1 MLNKIALLRQ
11 WAERAAN
18 ATVNYARTTYVAMW
32 ALILTCTIYGCML
45 IHSARPIAI
54 KTQVMAA
61 TIGFIGAFFISLMDY
76 HRLGQLWPLVGGG
89 CIFLVGLTFVVGQSA
104 IGGNAVAD
112 DVAWLNIFGY
122 SFQPSELM
130 KIGFIVTFSYHLS
143 RVVEQ
148 GTLNTLSSVFL
159 LGGHAFVPVILCNRQ
174 GDDGTALMFLVIF
187 LIMFF
192 SSGLNWKFIGL
203 GLGAITAMAP
213 IFWQMMSNHQRE
225 RFSAVYNPKEGDEK
239 GILYQQTLGKI
250 AIGNGGLLGEG
261 HGTSTMIQSG
271 LVPEDH
277 NDFIFTVACE
287 EFGFIGAL
295 FLLGL
300 LFAVMLLSLYAAFK
314 ATDMMGRFMCIGF
327 FAMIATQTMFNIG
340 MCVSVLPVIGITL
353 PFFSAGGSSSMC
365 LYFGVGLVQSVYMR
379 TKETTRTISQE
390 RRRLIRVG
398 AVTH

>member
-1 MLNKIALLRQ
+1 MLDKLSHLRNF
-11 WAERAAN
+11 AVRAAN
-18 ATVNYARTTYVAMW
+18 ACVNYARTTYVALW

-61 TIGFIGAFFISLMDY
+61 VLGFGGAFIISLMDY
-76 HRLGQLWPLVGGG
+76 HRLGQLWPIVGGV

-104 IGGNAVAD
+104 IGGNSVAD

-130 KIGFIVTFSYHLS
+130 KIGFIVTFSYHLAY
-143 RVVEQ
+143 VVEH
-148 GTLNTLSSVFL
+148 GTLNTISSVFL
-159 LGGHAFVPVILCNRQ
+159 LGGHAFIPVILCNRQ
-174 GDDGTALMFLVIF
+174 GDDGTALMFVVIF

-192 SSGLNWKFIGL
+192 SSGLNWKFILMGL
-203 GLGAITAMAP
+203 AAIVAMAP
-213 IFWQMMSNHQRE
+213 IFWQMMSSHQQQ
-225 RFSAVYNPKEGDEK
+225 RFSAVYNPQEGDEI

-250 AIGNGGLLGEG
+250 AIGNGGVTGQG

-287 EFGFIGAL
+287 EFGFIGAI
-295 FLLGL
+295 FLSGL

-314 ATDMMGRFMCIGF
+314 AVDMMGRFMCIGF

-379 TKETTRTISQE
+379 TMETTGTALRE
-390 RRRLIRVG
+390 RRRTIGIG
-398 AVTH
+398 AAAK

>member
-174 GDDGTALMFLVIF
+174 GDDGTALMFMVIF
-187 LIMFF
+187 LLMFL
-192 SSGLNWKFIGL
+192 LNNVNLGMGFAL
-203 GLGAITAMAP
+203 GLFAIFGMIRYRTEMVP
-213 IFWQMMSNHQRE
+213 IRE
-225 RFSAVYNPKEGDEK
+225 MTY
-239 GILYQQTLGKI
+239 
-250 AIGNGGLLGEG
+250 
-261 HGTSTMIQSG
+261 
-271 LVPEDH
+271 
-277 NDFIFTVACE
+277 
-287 EFGFIGAL
+287 L
-295 FLLGL
+295 F
-300 LFAVMLLSLYAAFK
+300 V
-314 ATDMMGRFMCIGF
+314 T
-327 FAMIATQTMFNIG
+327 
-340 MCVSVLPVIGITL
+340 IGIAVINGL
-353 PFFSAGGSSSMC
+353 AMSHGYINLLIINALVIVVIAVVDG
-365 LYFGVGLVQSVYMR
+365 LFGA
-379 TKETTRTISQE
+379 K
-390 RRRLIRVG
+390 RVPAKIVLG
-398 AVTH
+398 AVSIFDIVETFHETSLLN

>member
-1 MLNKIALLRQ
+1 MNDKIVLVKE
-11 WAERAAN
+11 WAGKAVNAAI
-18 ATVNYARTTYVAMW
+18 NYSRTTYVVLW
-32 ALILTCTIYGCML
+32 GLILACTVYGCML
-45 IHSARPIAI
+45 IDSARPVVV

-61 TIGFIGAFFISLMDY
+61 MLGFGGAFILSLMDY
-76 HRLGQLWPLVGGG
+76 HRLGQLWYLVGGA
-89 CIFLVGLTFVVGQSA
+89 CVFLVCLTFVVGQSA
-104 IGGNAVAD
+104 AGGNAVAD

-143 RVVEQ
+143 YIVDK

-159 LGGHAFVPVILCNRQ
+159 LGCHALVPVGLCIIQ
-174 GDDGTALMFLVIF
+174 GDDGTALMFLVMF

-192 SSGLNWKFIGL
+192 SSGLSWNFIAL
-203 GLGAITAMAP
+203 GLIAIACMSP
-213 IFWQMMSNHQRE
+213 ILWQSMSDHQRQ
-225 RFSAVYNPKEGDEK
+225 RFSAVYNPQEGDEV
-239 GILYQQTLGKI
+239 GILYQQTLGRV
-250 AIGNGGLLGEG
+250 AIGNGGIAGEG

-295 FLLGL
+295 LLIGML
-300 LFAVMLLSLYAAFK
+300 LAVMMVSLYASFK
-314 ATDMMGRFMCIGF
+314 AVDTMGRFVCIGF
-327 FAMIATQTMFNIG
+327 FALIATQTIFNIG
-340 MCVSVLPVIGITL
+340 MCISVLPVIGITL

-379 TKETTRTISQE
+379 TKESTGAGIA
-390 RRRLIRVG
+390 RRRIRI
-398 AVTH
+398 